1 MFQKLRNHFIIG
13 FIFLILTLIQQYGFY
28 WLKGLPIV
36 GLPLE
41 KYFLLFI
48 FFGLITLTPQVRIR
62 FALLSFFLVLN
73 FFQMAHLSYF
83 GTLILPSEIYLLF
96 AEFHEITG
104 TLVAELSHIIVPL
117 LFTLIPLALGFFAL
131 KKFQPHYKIKWIPI
145 LIALYFIYNPV
156 RTAITGNT
164 WGRQPSTREL
174 AGMNLYLALSYFS
187 GRILPAKLSKA
198 QSGPVENQSLKL
210 KLEAKNKSAWD
221 NIIVV
226 LGESQS
232 PDHMSLF
239 GYERPTT
246 PFLENLKSSA
256 SFHAMK
262 GLSSGVSTDISVA
275 FFLNVTYGEAGVIK
289 AAKGEHCLFKLAKD
303 QGFSTHF
310 LSAQSSQQLRYITP
324 YLCSASLD
332 DFRSLEEVSP
342 ETQNANAAIDRHLLP
357 KLTELLGKKSKNFI
371 MLHQR
376 GSHGPWE
383 LRSTAESKKFLEASK
398 DHRIN
403 DYDNSV
409 VEFDLFWKDLHQL
422 LSQQTSKTL
431 VLYLSDHGE
440 AAGRNQ
446 KFGHGFLA
454 PSSFEIPFFFFSFN
468 QHLPEKTKE
477 LPKFLPQYNF
487 SLYLIEQMGWKTNH
501 RPHEPI
507 DDFMI
512 FGNDIDGFAG
522 KMKIKFSSPGEYVYT
537 PES

>member
-1 MFQKLRNHFIIG
+1 MLQKLKNHLLVSV
-13 FIFLILTLIQQYGFY
+13 IFLILTLAQQYGFY
-28 WLKGLPIV
+28 WLKGLPII

-41 KYFLLFI
+41 KYFLIFL
-48 FFGLITLTPQVRIR
+48 FFGLLSLTPNPRIR
-62 FALLSFFLVLN
+62 FSLLSFFLILN
-73 FFQMAHLSYF
+73 FFQMCHLSYF

-96 AEFHEITG
+96 AEFHEIAG
-104 TLVAELSHIIVPL
+104 TLSAELSHLFIPL
-117 LFTLIPLALGFFAL
+117 LFTLIPLMIGFYAV
-131 KKFQPHYKIKWIPI
+131 KKYPPHYKVKWIPI
-145 LIALYFIYNPV
+145 MVGLYFIYNPV
-156 RTAITGNT
+156 RTAVTGNT

-187 GRILPAKLSKA
+187 GRILPAKLAKA
-198 QSGPVENQSLKL
+198 ENGTLENESLKL
-210 KLEAKNKSAWD
+210 KLLDKSESDWD

-232 PDHMSLF
+232 PDHMELF
-239 GYERPTT
+239 GYHRPTT
-246 PFLENLKSSA
+246 PFLQQLKSSDH
-256 SFHAMK
+256 FHAMK

-289 AAKGEHCLFKLAKD
+289 AAKGEHCLFKLAKL

-324 YLCSASLD
+324 YICSASLD

-342 ETQNANAAIDRHLLP
+342 ATQNANAAIDRHLLP
-357 KLTELLGKKSKNFI
+357 NLSDLLAKKNKNFI

-383 LRSTAESKKFLEASK
+383 LRSTQESKKFLDSQT
-398 DHRIN
+398 DSRIN

-409 VEFDLFWKDLHQL
+409 VEFDHFWKELHDV
-422 LSQQTSKTL
+422 LSKNKSKTL
-431 VLYLSDHGE
+431 VVYLSDHGE

-454 PSSFEIPFFFFSFN
+454 PSSFEIPLFFFSFN
-468 QHLPEKTKE
+468 RA
-477 LPKFLPQYNF
+477 LPKDTKKLPSFLPQYNF
-487 SLYLIEQMGWKTNH
+487 SLYLIEELGWKTNH
-501 RPHEPI
+501 NKNRPIE
-507 DDFMI
+507 DFTI

-522 KMKIKFSSPGEYVYT
+522 KGKVSFKPDGTYEFIHLP
-537 PES
+537 